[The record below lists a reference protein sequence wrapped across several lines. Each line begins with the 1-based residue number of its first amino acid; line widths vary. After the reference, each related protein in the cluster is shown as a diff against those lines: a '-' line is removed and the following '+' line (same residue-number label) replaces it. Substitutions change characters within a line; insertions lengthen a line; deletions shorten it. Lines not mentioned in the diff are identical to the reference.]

1 MAETRDLTHFIEPL
15 DGGLARMDLAV
26 DGITC
31 PACMAKIEADLAQVP
46 NLTRAR
52 LNLTNRRLA
61 LEWKAGALDPTRV
74 IDRLAELGFKAYP
87 FSPNR
92 AEAEE
97 GEEARFLL
105 RCLAVAGF
113 AAMNIM
119 LLSVSV
125 WSGNASDIT
134 PEQRDFFHW
143 LSALI
148 ALPAAAYAG
157 QPFFRS
163 AVRALMARSVNMDVP
178 ITLGVVLAL
187 GMSVVE
193 TLGHAEHAYFDSAV
207 MLLAF
212 LLIGRFLDQNMR
224 RRTRTVASNLAALKA
239 ETAVKFVTP
248 DEIREV
254 PVTAVQAGDLVLV
267 RPGER
272 ITVDGVVTEGRSEID
287 QSLVTG
293 ETAPVAAA
301 PGIAVYAG
309 TVNLSG
315 TLRVRVAAAAK
326 GTLLDEVTRLL
337 DNAVQARSR
346 YVRLA
351 ERAARLYA
359 PLVHTTAFATLLGW
373 VAFGATWH
381 DAIITAIAVLI
392 ITCPCA
398 LGLAIPAV
406 QVVAAGAL
414 FRSGVLLNSGDAIER
429 LADVDTVVF
438 DKTGTLT
445 LPQPEVVNA
454 SDVPPDVLALAG
466 RLALASS
473 HPLAAAIARAAG
485 AKQPL
490 EGVVEEPGQGVR
502 AVFDGE
508 ELRLGRPSW
517 CGAER
522 EAEALALA
530 NVETSAIAFR
540 RGGEH
545 YAFAVCQQPRADAT
559 AVIDALRERGLRIEI
574 LSGDRAEA
582 VKSVAYA
589 VGVAA
594 WRAGVTPAEKIAH
607 IEALRREGRTVLMVG
622 DGLNDAPALAAA
634 HVSLSPITAVH
645 LSQAAADAVF
655 LGERLAPV
663 SETLVLAAKAKRLM
677 RENLWLAVLYNAVA
691 VPIAIAGLATPL
703 VAAVAMSGSSI
714 LVTANALRA
723 RRSEV
728 SWKS

>member
-1 MAETRDLTHFIEPL
+1 MVEARDLTHFIEPL
-15 DGGLARMDLAV
+15 AGGLARMDLAV

-46 NLTRAR
+46 NVTRAR

-61 LEWKAGALDPTRV
+61 LEWKAGALDPAQV
-74 IDRLAELGFKAYP
+74 IDRLAALGFKAYP

-92 AEAEE
+92 AEADDAR
-97 GEEARFLL
+97 EARFLM
-105 RCLAVAGF
+105 RCLAVAAF
-113 AAMNIM
+113 ATMNIM

-125 WSGNASDIT
+125 WSGNVSDIT

-163 AVRALMARSVNMDVP
+163 AMRALMARSVNMDVP
-178 ITLGVVLAL
+178 ITLGVILAL

-207 MLLAF
+207 MLLTF

-224 RRTRTVASNLAALKA
+224 RRTRAVASNLAALKA

-254 PVTAVQAGDLVLV
+254 PVTAVHAGDLVLV
-267 RPGER
+267 RAGER
-272 ITVDGVVTEGRSEID
+272 ISVDGVVTDGRSEVD

-293 ETAPVAAA
+293 ETAPLAAA
-301 PGIAVYAG
+301 SGTRVYAG

-315 TLRVRVAAAAK
+315 TLRIRVAAAAK

-337 DNAVQARSR
+337 DGAVQARSR

-351 ERAARLYA
+351 ERAAGLYA
-359 PLVHTTAFATLLGW
+359 PLVHTTALATMLGW
-373 VAFGATWH
+373 MVFGATWH

-414 FRSGVLLNSGDAIER
+414 FRSGVLLNTGDAIER

-454 SDVPPDVLALAG
+454 ADVPPDVLALAG
-466 RLALASS
+466 RLALAST
-473 HPLAAAIARAAG
+473 HPLAAAVARAAG
-485 AKQPL
+485 VKQPL
-490 EGVVEEPGQGVR
+490 DGVVEAPGQGVH
-502 AVFDGE
+502 AVLDGQE
-508 ELRLGRPSW
+508 VRLGRPTW

-530 NVETSAIAFR
+530 SEASAIAFR
-540 RGGEH
+540 RGAEC
-545 YAFAVCQQPRADAT
+545 YAFAVTQQPRPDAA
-559 AVIDALRERGLRIEI
+559 AVIDALRARGLRIEI

-582 VKSVAYA
+582 VRSVART
-589 VGVAA
+589 VGVET
-594 WRAGVTPAEKIAH
+594 WRAGVTPADKIAH
-607 IEALRREGRTVLMVG
+607 IEALKRQGRTVLMVG

-634 HVSLSPITAVH
+634 DVSLSPITAVH

-655 LGERLAPV
+655 LGDKLAPV

-677 RENLWLAVLYNAVA
+677 RQNLWLAVLYNAIA
-691 VPIAIAGLATPL
+691 VPVAIAGLATPL
-703 VAAVAMSGSSI
+703 VAAIAMSGSSV

-723 RRSEV
+723 REAGLP
-728 SWKS
+728 WKS